1 MQCLYIA
8 MCVEEMSGSVHTVQT
23 KLIMQLCLNFCAN
36 VAVCDSLPCSV
47 PFSCLLLPASGSLC
61 WQMQVRMRPVPVC
74 MRQYIRCVC
83 RCRTL
88 AHHRAM
94 AAAPTHQLPP
104 QLPSHPQ
111 HQRPHTHP
119 PAATTSR
126 ALLLHRG
133 HTHPS
138 KTSRALT
145 AASKA
150 MLGTTAKAQTATGRP
165 LAAVVM
171 ARSSLAVHMLHQQPA
186 VVLMLDRQVTPPAVT
201 IIRRPMG
208 HKPHQQLQQGMARL
222 ALPAQGMGH
231 LRLAMVQ
238 AVQLRLGMGPA
249 ILLRQGMGQTGL
261 PRQGMAQQELPRP
274 CMGQLQQLHQ
284 PMAMQQLPTQD
295 MGQALLPRQGM
306 LHNLPQQVEPAH
318 TQVTLPHLGATTQ
331 AILVRQQQRPLLPV
345 AIHPKVAIPKL
356 AQAITVAAAIVSQV
370 SSLRLEG
377 TVSSHMHRP
386 PLLLLRQSLHMVPA
400 SRVVGTASLAEAQ
413 LTAHPHS
420 RYCTLVRLSLCKLS

>member
-1 MQCLYIA
+1 
-8 MCVEEMSGSVHTVQT
+8 
-23 KLIMQLCLNFCAN
+23 
-36 VAVCDSLPCSV
+36 
-47 PFSCLLLPASGSLC
+47 
-61 WQMQVRMRPVPVC
+61 
-74 MRQYIRCVC
+74 
-83 RCRTL
+83 
-88 AHHRAM
+88 
-94 AAAPTHQLPP
+94 
-104 QLPSHPQ
+104 
-111 HQRPHTHP
+111 
-119 PAATTSR
+119 
-126 ALLLHRG
+126 
-133 HTHPS
+133 
-138 KTSRALT
+138 
-145 AASKA
+145 
-150 MLGTTAKAQTATGRP
+150 
-165 LAAVVM
+165 
-171 ARSSLAVHMLHQQPA
+171 
-186 VVLMLDRQVTPPAVT
+186 
-201 IIRRPMG
+201 MG

-386 PLLLLRQSLHMVPA
+386 PLLLLLQSLHMVPA